1 MNYTPMNMTPQW
13 FIMANYLNSGICNT
27 AQLMQQLNVA
37 TPGYFY
43 NTVLNN
49 LVETQKNTKYTTED
63 EQILESL
70 NWD

>member
-1 MNYTPMNMTPQW
+1 MNYMPMNITPQW
-13 FIMANYLNSGICNT
+13 FLMMNYLNSGYCNT
-27 AQLMQQLNVA
+27 AQLMQQLNV
-37 TPGYFY
+37 TTQGYFY

-49 LVETQKNTKYTTED
+49 LVETQKNKEYTTED

>member
-1 MNYTPMNMTPQW
+1 MNYMPMNMTPQW
-13 FIMANYLNSGICNT
+13 FIMANYLNSGYCNT
-27 AQLMQQLNVA
+27 AQLMQQLNVT

-43 NTVLNN
+43 NTVLNS
-49 LVETQKNTKYTTED
+49 LVETQKNKEYTTED